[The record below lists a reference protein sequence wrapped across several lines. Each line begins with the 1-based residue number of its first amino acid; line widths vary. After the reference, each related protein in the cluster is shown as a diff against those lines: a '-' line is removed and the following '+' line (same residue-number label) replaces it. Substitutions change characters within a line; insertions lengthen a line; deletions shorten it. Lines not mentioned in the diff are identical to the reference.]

1 MIKLNLKQIL
11 RNRITQ
17 RTNKKF
23 VKWRAS
29 HKRGDLHH
37 WLGSYQGAKKWNDYF
52 LADIDKKLHN
62 ELERGKNKLE
72 LESEY
77 EINFLIETFENLF
90 NYIEELEK
98 ENYDLRNT

>member
-17 RTNKKF
+17 RTNKRF
-23 VKWRAS
+23 VKWRVS
-29 HKRGDLHH
+29 FKKGDLHH

-52 LADIDKKLHN
+52 LVDIDKKLHN
-62 ELERGKNKLE
+62 ELERGKNKME

-77 EINFLIETFENLF
+77 EIKFLIETLENIF
-90 NYIEELEK
+90 NYIEKLEK
-98 ENYDLRNT
+98 EIYDLHNA